1 MRTLKTQSNWYGL
14 AKALTDQAWDSIGL
28 LEGPISSE
36 VKKSDVINQLVS
48 ILLLQLDVLHT
59 WREYSTPS
67 VATILS
73 NLQNGSTKSTLINS
87 LAHEELIEYVTKI
100 CSLYNDVRYHA
111 FNHAAHVTMSMNKLV
126 SMVIQEENE
135 TGYGCTFY
143 ARQEHAETTQE
154 VRNRF
159 TSTLGI
165 GNDPL
170 TLFALIFSALIHDVG
185 HVGISNRQLSSE
197 GDGLSLLYNDQSVA
211 EQNSLSI
218 SFSLLYQEEY
228 QHLLKIIAP
237 DIEQRR
243 AFRKLVIH
251 TVMCTDIASPDR
263 TQLMKTRWKEAF
275 ELSPRKKNQF
285 EDRTPSKLRFGI
297 KRAMTLT
304 GSSIDFYTDNEIEL
318 KASSVLEQMMLASD
332 VAHLFQSYDNFL
344 KWNERLYL
352 ELWKANLDDRGF
364 NPSISW
370 YGGQITFIDN
380 YVRHLA
386 ERLSI
391 CDVFGENGPLFT
403 HNLSDIRRKWQIEG
417 DQFCK
422 ELIRKCASI
431 SKEEVEEFKDK
442 ASASVVTDCIVS
454 VKVK

>member
-1 MRTLKTQSNWYGL
+1 MSSLKTQGDWYEL
-14 AKALTDQAWDSIGL
+14 AKALTDQVWDSIGL

-36 VKKSDVINQLVS
+36 VEKSDVINQLVS
-48 ILLLQLDVLHT
+48 ILLIQLDVLHT
-59 WREYSTPS
+59 WRKYSTPS
-67 VATILS
+67 IAKILS
-73 NLQNGSTKSTLINS
+73 DLQNGGIESTLINS
-87 LAHEELIEYVTKI
+87 PAHKELIQYVNKI
-100 CSLYNDVRYHA
+100 CSLYNNVRYHA
-111 FNHAAHVTMSMNKLV
+111 FNHAVHVTMSMNKLM
-126 SMVIQEENE
+126 SMVIQEEHE

-143 ARQEHAETTQE
+143 ARQEFTETTQE
-154 VRNRF
+154 VRDRF

-197 GDGLSLLYNDQSVA
+197 GDDLALLYNDQSVA

-243 AFRKLVIH
+243 KFRKLVIH

-275 ELSPRKKNQF
+275 ELSPRKQNLF

-352 ELWKANLDDRGF
+352 ELWNANLDDRGF
-364 NPSISW
+364 DPSKSW

-380 YVRHLA
+380 YLRPLA

-391 CDVFGENGPLFT
+391 CNVFGENGPLFNN
-403 HNLSDIRRKWQIEG
+403 NLSDIRRRWTIEG

-422 ELIRKCASI
+422 EMVRRCTSI
-431 SKEEVEEFKDK
+431 SEEGVEQSENQ
-442 ASASVVTDCIVS
+442 AAASVVTDCIVS
-454 VKVK
+454 VKG